1 MAATLAA
8 GALRLVAQSITW
20 MYASGPQPHD
30 EDDPLDIQAEGT
42 RAIST
47 AGVVALERLVLSS
60 PPIAGVVLR
69 YGHLYG
75 PGSGAE
81 VAGEGPWLHVD
92 AAAAAALPAIEKG
105 GSSIIQHRRA
115 ERLIDH

>member
-1 MAATLAA
+1 
-8 GALRLVAQSITW
+8 

-30 EDDPLDIQAEGT
+30 EDDPLDIHAEGT
-42 RAIST
+42 RAISM

-75 PGSGAE
+75 PGTGAE

-92 AAAAAALPAIEKG
+92 AAAAAALLAIEKG
-105 GSSIIQHRRA
+105 GRASSTSPSRA
-115 ERLIDH
+115 AN